1 LLGPTFGGP
10 FLPLPL
16 SRSGLRASPL
26 ACGAVFPAQP
36 GVVLVALLALLATLT
51 GCRQAIR
58 GATTPGAGG
67 PRVIAGDGVLCDLS
81 RRLAPSQVQVD
92 CLLGPGDDPHQF
104 RLTPSQ
110 SQALAQSRL
119 LLVNGGGLTPALER
133 LPNRVAIM
141 DRLPGPGNRDHQD
154 PHIWH
159 DPAQAALMVKQ
170 VAAELAALAPQ
181 HRGEIQERSAA
192 LLALLADLDRWN
204 RRQLATI
211 PLGPDG
217 QRPPVAM
224 AHRGLSHYSGAYG
237 LQEMPLVDQDS
248 TSASLRPAQFAAVV
262 AQLGQRRVPA
272 LFREPGAIG
281 RSLRRISE
289 LSGVPIAPTPVVVDG
304 LAKAPDGHP
313 SSLMATSVANTCALS
328 QGLKGECDTRA
339 GARLQQQWEAI
350 GATKAARG
358 P

>member
-1 LLGPTFGGP
+1 
-10 FLPLPL
+10 
-16 SRSGLRASPL
+16 
-26 ACGAVFPAQP
+26 
-36 GVVLVALLALLATLT
+36 
-51 GCRQAIR
+51 
-58 GATTPGAGG
+58 
-67 PRVIAGDGVLCDLS
+67 VIAGDGVLCDLS
-81 RRLAPSQVQVD
+81 KRLAPSQIQVD

-110 SQALAQSRL
+110 SQSLAQGRL

-133 LPNRVAIM
+133 IPNRVAIVE
-141 DRLPGPGNRDHQD
+141 RLPGLGARDRQD
-154 PHIWH
+154 PHLWH
-159 DPAQAALMVKQ
+159 DPAQAALMVKE
-170 VAAELAALAPQ
+170 VAAQLAALAPQ
-181 HRGEIQERSAA
+181 SRAEIEERSAA
-192 LLALLADLDRWN
+192 LQARLADLDRWN

-224 AHRGLSHYSGAYG
+224 AHRALSHYSGAYG

-248 TSASLRPAQFAAVV
+248 TSSSLRPAQFAAVV
-262 AQLGQRRVPA
+262 AQLGQRRVPS

-281 RSLRRISE
+281 RSLQRISD

-304 LAKAPDGHP
+304 LARAADGLP
-313 SSLMATSVANTCALS
+313 RSLMATLVANTCAIS
-328 QGLKGECDTRA
+328 QGLKGQCDTQA

-350 GATKAARG
+350 GATNTAQG